1 MKFMGYVIL
10 DDNNKIL
17 KKFTNSKLSDVV
29 HYIVENNF
37 KTTTEQIKCLYYC
50 KEKETEVLV
59 NI

>member
-1 MKFMGYVIL
+1 MGYVVL

-17 KKFTNSKLSDVV
+17 KKFINNEKLSDAI
-29 HYIVENNF
+29 HYVIMSD
-37 KTTTEQIKCLYYC
+37 TDMSTEQIKCLYYC